1 MLLTDCSGLPLQ
13 SHISYCCGLWI
24 LLFGALSLKL
34 FQVQLSVGFC
44 FTFVI
49 ISKTLMVKG
58 LCYCVS
64 LCHRLSHFS
73 LVPSF
78 CLIPHNLKIISG
90 FLVPFKF
97 CIIIFLVI
105 SNFLT
110 MCSQFSLQGSLILNL
125 SLLVCFFYVNFLV
138 FWVIPHPNI
147 TLYQISV
154 LVGVLLRCLI
164 SYFCYLVRFPLI
176 CFIALCV

>member
-1 MLLTDCSGLPLQ
+1 MILTDCSGLPLQ
-13 SHISYCCGLWI
+13 SHMSYCHGLWI

-49 ISKTLMVKG
+49 KSKTLMVKG

-64 LCHRLSHFS
+64 LCHRLSHFR

-90 FLVPFKF
+90 GFEFLLSFV
-97 CIIIFLVI
+97 L
-105 SNFLT
+105 S
-110 MCSQFSLQGSLILNL
+110 SS
-125 SLLVCFFYVNFLV
+125 SLLVIFGLCALSLV
-138 FWVIPHPNI
+138 FKDP
-147 TLYQISV
+147 
-154 LVGVLLRCLI
+154 
-164 SYFCYLVRFPLI
+164 
-176 CFIALCV
+176 

>member
-13 SHISYCCGLWI
+13 SHISYCRGLWI

-125 SLLVCFFYVNFLV
+125 SLLVCFLSKLPCVLGNPPSKYYSVSNFCVGWCLASV
-138 FWVIPHPNI
+138 FN
-147 TLYQISV
+147 
-154 LVGVLLRCLI
+154 
-164 SYFCYLVRFPLI
+164 
-176 CFIALCV
+176 

>member
-1 MLLTDCSGLPLQ
+1 
-13 SHISYCCGLWI
+13 
-24 LLFGALSLKL
+24 
-34 FQVQLSVGFC
+34 
-44 FTFVI
+44 
-49 ISKTLMVKG
+49 MVKG

-125 SLLVCFFYVNFLV
+125 SLLVCFLCKLPCVLGNPPSKYYSVSNFCVGWCLALV
-138 FWVIPHPNI
+138 FNQLLLLLGPFPSDLLYCLMCINSPSVPHS
-147 TLYQISV
+147 LCQI
-154 LVGVLLRCLI
+154 
-164 SYFCYLVRFPLI
+164 I
-176 CFIALCV
+176 CHCSQ